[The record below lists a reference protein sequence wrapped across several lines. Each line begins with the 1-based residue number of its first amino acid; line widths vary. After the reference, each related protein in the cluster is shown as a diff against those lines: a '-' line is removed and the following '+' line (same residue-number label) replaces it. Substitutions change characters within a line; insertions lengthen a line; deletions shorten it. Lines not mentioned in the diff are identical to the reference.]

1 MAAELDTDLATFALA
16 WDLRDPRISSL
27 ITGASKPSQLKNNL
41 KAIDLTIPDDYFKRV
56 DQLFHFKKFERKIG

>member
-1 MAAELDTDLATFALA
+1 
-16 WDLRDPRISSL
+16 L

-41 KAIDLTIPDDYFKRV
+41 KAIDLTIPDDYFERV